1 MKEGK
6 TPIGCCETE
15 YFFSYRVHCYTSA
28 QARTRMPLVLSAH
41 GRGLFFPQSSFLHY
55 IFSGALEKERG
66 GSNESKKVWGKE
78 RREERKRE
86 KELCVFFASFVYPF
100 SSSLWFLFLW
110 LLRVLYT
117 LLCSHECL
125 TVACPAQPAILLENH
140 SSVLSFLLV
149 CRPELLLLE
158 KRPF

>member
-1 MKEGK
+1 MAVARLNISSA
-6 TPIGCCETE
+6 IG
-15 YFFSYRVHCYTSA
+15 SIAILRHKHVRVC
-28 QARTRMPLVLSAH
+28 PLSCQLM
-41 GRGLFFPQSSFLHY
+41 GGDYFFPQSSFLQY
-55 IFSGALEKERG
+55 IFFWCIGEREE
-66 GSNESKKVWGKE
+66 GSNESKKVWGE
-78 RREERKRE
+78 EGREERKRE